1 MTAPS
6 PSACGGGA
14 GGGLSDDVLSATLFA
29 VGLEDWCAMPCAS
42 VEGKGGTVSFRRA
55 FTFEAVVELLRG
67 RVGVRLELLESGE
80 GPCALDLAQERM
92 RSIYESE
99 SDESFFIDVETRE
112 SFVSVEELMRGGA
125 VGRAWG
131 GEGEVEIGERCR
143 RRAPEA
149 TGDDWHWHSGTLA
162 QLAVSAALR

>member
-29 VGLEDWCAMPCAS
+29 VGLEDWRAMPCAS

-112 SFVSVEELMRGGA
+112 SFVSVEELMGVVPLEGRGGR
-125 VGRAWG
+125 GR
-131 GEGEVEIGERCR
+131 
-143 RRAPEA
+143 
-149 TGDDWHWHSGTLA
+149 LK
-162 QLAVSAALR
+162 